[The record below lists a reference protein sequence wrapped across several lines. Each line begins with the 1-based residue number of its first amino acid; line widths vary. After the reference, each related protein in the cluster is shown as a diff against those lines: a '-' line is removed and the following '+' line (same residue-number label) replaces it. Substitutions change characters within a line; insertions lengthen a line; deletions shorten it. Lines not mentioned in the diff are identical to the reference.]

1 MAKLPKPPNPHGIGT
16 KSVDKK
22 QKFITILKR
31 WGIPSIREGGL
42 EYLVATNLMIL
53 EELRK
58 LNKTDLSL
66 LDVWHDA
73 FN

>member
-1 MAKLPKPPNPHGIGT
+1 VAS
-16 KSVDKK
+16 KSVKSK

-58 LNKTDLSL
+58 MNKTDLNL
-66 LDVWHDA
+66 LDV
-73 FN
+73 